1 MKYYKELITI
11 GIPAF
16 NEEKYIRKTIES
28 CINQAAC
35 VIVSDN
41 ASTDNTQK
49 ICEELAQKYPNLQY
63 VRQPR
68 NIGGTNNFNFVLNAA
83 KTKYFMWM
91 GGHDFI
97 DEAYTQNAIHM
108 LECSDASGC
117 YPTARYVDNDDEVI
131 GMFDCWFSERLV
143 SDYASTRVYTL
154 ISHLHEV
161 SGLFGVFHTKLAQQY
176 PLKAMLGNDHVFLCN
191 MALRGR
197 LVSSPRSIY
206 NWRQT
211 KMHLSREEN
220 IKVWEKSLGDK
231 ENEVKPSCKDM
242 QKEQVEILKKAGL
255 RGYGF
260 FSKLR
265 LISKA
270 KKKLKKRFGD

>member
-1 MKYYKELITI
+1 MKYYKELLTI

-16 NEEKYIRKTIES
+16 NEEKYIRKTVES
-28 CINQAAC
+28 CINQAGC
-35 VIVSDN
+35 VIISDN

-63 VRQPR
+63 VRQPQ

-97 DEAYTQNAIHM
+97 DENYTQNAIHM
-108 LECSDASGC
+108 LEFSDASGC
-117 YPTARYVDNDDEVI
+117 YPASRHVDVDDEVI
-131 GMFDCWFSERLV
+131 GIFDCWFSERL
-143 SDYASTRVYTL
+143 SCDYAATRIYAL

-161 SGLFGVFHTKLAQQY
+161 SALFGIFKTKLAQQY
-176 PLKAMLGNDHVFLCN
+176 PLQPMLGNDHVFLCN

-197 LVSSPRSIY
+197 LISSPRSIY

-211 KMHLSREEN
+211 KIELTREEN
-220 IKVWEKSLGDK
+220 IKVWEKSLSDK
-231 ENEVKPSCKDM
+231 NEIKPSCQDM
-242 QKEQVEILKKAGL
+242 QKAQVEILKKAGF
-255 RGYGF
+255 RGYNF
-260 FSKLR
+260 FSKMR
-265 LISKA
+265 LITKA